1 MFASLCGRFGGKGG
15 VSVDMSWWLRSVEG
29 VAVFEGTGSDVG
41 LIRIRPRRL
50 HIHVAGFWMF

>member
-1 MFASLCGRFGGKGG
+1 
-15 VSVDMSWWLRSVEG
+15 MSWWLRSVEG